1 MQNYILILLEAGF
14 ESLLEYISAHVLFC
28 LIPAFFIAGALSGL
42 IPKEIIVKYL
52 GRRTNKIISYTVAS
66 ISGLLIA
73 VCSCTILPLFAG
85 IRKRGAGLGP
95 AITFL
100 FVGPSINILAIT
112 LTGTM
117 IGWDIAISRL
127 ILAIIFG
134 VIIGLIMAFFFRK
147 GEERLGEENLNLKSK
162 NLPPRILTFIITL
175 VLILLVGTVKFP
187 AQLKYILIS
196 ILTFTLIMIVIFL
209 LKREEAIAWL
219 KETYFF
225 TKSIIPL
232 LLIDV
237 KKP

>member
-1 MQNYILILLEAGF
+1 EEKKEQIHLIRELGLIEALAIGLGSMLSAGIF
-14 ESLLEYISAHVLFC
+14 VLSANAAERVGPAHVLFC
-28 LIPAFFIAGALSGL
+28 LVPAFFIAGALSGL

-117 IGWDIAISRL
+117 IGWESIQIFQIKHHQNL
-127 ILAIIFG
+127 IT
-134 VIIGLIMAFFFRK
+134 
-147 GEERLGEENLNLKSK
+147 N
-162 NLPPRILTFIITL
+162 
-175 VLILLVGTVKFP
+175 
-187 AQLKYILIS
+187 
-196 ILTFTLIMIVIFL
+196 
-209 LKREEAIAWL
+209 
-219 KETYFF
+219 YFF
-225 TKSIIPL
+225 QLSY
-232 LLIDV
+232 
-237 KKP
+237 